1 MCASSRT
8 RSIAT
13 APRASARFRPTAGL
27 KSSGQRPRRCAPSRI
42 RARAPP
48 RPGAPCFTIST
59 PAGATAG
66 ARRRRTSVGTGL
78 HNKELPMSHSPS
90 RASADTQEM
99 PSQTDLA
106 YLAAKYFGAPPTP
119 MRLEFGARSHPG
131 RVRTNNEVH
140 YNVVRRRRTRDVL
153 LTNLPEGYLPQI
165 DDDSF
170 ALAVAD
176 GIGGAAFGELASM
189 FALRAGWDLTS
200 RAYKWHFRLSDREM
214 AELMEMVQVYGQLI
228 HQKLRDLAKA
238 DPSLAGMGTTITA
251 ALIVGSNAVIGHVGD
266 SRAYHWRAGSLRRLT
281 RDHTRAQAMVD
292 FGVFES
298 IEDAPKFMRH
308 VLINCLGGSTAEVDV
323 DVHHVALEPGDRL
336 LLCTDGLTDMIDDNQ
351 VAQVLQTRPAAD
363 DACQA
368 LVDLALEHGGRDN
381 VTVVLANVK

>member
-1 MCASSRT
+1 
-8 RSIAT
+8 
-13 APRASARFRPTAGL
+13 
-27 KSSGQRPRRCAPSRI
+27 
-42 RARAPP
+42 
-48 RPGAPCFTIST
+48 
-59 PAGATAG
+59 
-66 ARRRRTSVGTGL
+66 
-78 HNKELPMSHSPS
+78 MSHSPT

-131 RVRTNNEVH
+131 RVRTNNEDH

-153 LTNLPEGYLPQI
+153 LTNLPEGYLPQV
-165 DDDSF
+165 DDDSY

-200 RAYKWHFRLSDREM
+200 RAYKWHFRLSEREM

-228 HQKLRDLAKA
+228 HQKLRDLAKT
-238 DPSLAGMGTTITA
+238 DPSFAGMGTTITA
-251 ALIVGSNAVIGHVGD
+251 AIIVAGNAVIGHIGD
-266 SRAYHWRAGSLRRLT
+266 SRAYLWRAGNLRQLT
-281 RDHTRAQAMVD
+281 RDHTRAQEMVD
-292 FGVFES
+292 IGVFDS

-308 VLINCLGGSTAEVDV
+308 VLVNCLGGATAEVDV
-323 DVHHVALEPGDRL
+323 DVHHVALEAGDRL
-336 LLCTDGLTDMIDDNQ
+336 LLCTDGLTDMIADNH
-351 VAQVLQTRPAAD
+351 VAQVLQAHPAAD
-363 DACQA
+363 EACQA
-368 LVDLALEHGGRDN
+368 LVDSALEHGGKDN